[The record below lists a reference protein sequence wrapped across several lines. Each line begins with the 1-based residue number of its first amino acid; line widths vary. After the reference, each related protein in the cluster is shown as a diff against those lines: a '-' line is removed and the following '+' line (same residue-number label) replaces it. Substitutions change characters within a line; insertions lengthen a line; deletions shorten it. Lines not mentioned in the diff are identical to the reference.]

1 MPPRLLY
8 IAAGAFLLAGD
19 PHSTC
24 AQGVP
29 GSGEA
34 PATANPAASSAPTPD
49 YHPSMGDLMTMAVQ
63 PRHIKLGLAGS
74 RKNWTYAAYELS
86 ELRNAFGRIG
96 RTIPKYQT
104 TDTAAVATAMTAA
117 PLDAL
122 GQAILA
128 MDSARFAT
136 AYAQLT
142 LACND
147 CHRSLNHGAVVIQI
161 PKEAMYSDQD
171 FRPQGR

>member
-1 MPPRLLY
+1 MRPKLLFL
-8 IAAGAFLLAGD
+8 AATASILGGTTVV
-19 PHSTC
+19 TC
-24 AQGVP
+24 AQTSAG
-29 GSGEA
+29 GGD
-34 PATANPAASSAPTPD
+34 ATSSSAVQAASSAPAPD

-63 PRHIKLGLAGS
+63 PRHIKLALAGT

-86 ELRNAFGRIG
+86 ELRNAFARIG

-104 TDTAAVATAMTAA
+104 IDTAAVATSMTKT

-122 GQAILA
+122 AQAIA
-128 MDSARFAT
+128 AQSPAQFAS

-142 LACND
+142 QACNE

-161 PKEAMYSDQD
+161 PKESAYPDQD
-171 FRPQGR
+171 FRP